1 MPTKK
6 PAATAKHT
14 RDVAT
19 GKIVVNVAKAGSE
32 FSTVTFGAVSVNAVS
47 PKAGEMR
54 RNVTSGQAAL
64 ARAVSKL
71 VRPGV
76 NVKSVAA
83 VPLFRADPQDPSR
96 LIREVNGK
104 VATGKFVNGK
114 FKVLSAKR

>member
-1 MPTKK
+1 MPAKK
-6 PAATAKHT
+6 TAAAAKHIP
-14 RDVAT
+14 DVAT
-19 GKIVVNVAKAGSE
+19 GKIVVNAVKAGSV

-47 PKAGEMR
+47 PKVAEMR

-64 ARAVSKL
+64 ARAARKL
-71 VRPGV
+71 VKPGV
-76 NVKSVAA
+76 TVESRAA

-114 FKVLSAKR
+114 FKVSSAKR